1 MGHYAFPRT
10 FPFSFSA
17 SPAKIARF
25 DLLQVSPSRQD
36 VKHTLLTLCVF
47 LSASAFSLQCLC
59 LKLNV
64 KQNWS
69 KINLCRHICVI
80 CWTVKKQT
88 EKKNHTYSY
97 LLFHYSPDVGNNKS
111 NPHRQRNQT
120 TDAHK
125 LCVILRNEGEKFM
138 AIAPLEIYYLENW
151 LCIQY
156 LFYPLYIISV

>member
-10 FPFSFSA
+10 FPFSFLA
-17 SPAKIARF
+17 SPAKIAHF
-25 DLLQVSPSRQD
+25 DVLQVSPSRQE
-36 VKHTLLTLCVF
+36 VKHTLLTLCVV

-88 EKKNHTYSY
+88 EKKIIPTVIYYFITHLMSVTT
-97 LLFHYSPDVGNNKS
+97 H
-111 NPHRQRNQT
+111 PHRQRNQT
-120 TDAHK
+120 TEAHK
-125 LCVILRNEGEKFM
+125 LCVILRNGGEKFM